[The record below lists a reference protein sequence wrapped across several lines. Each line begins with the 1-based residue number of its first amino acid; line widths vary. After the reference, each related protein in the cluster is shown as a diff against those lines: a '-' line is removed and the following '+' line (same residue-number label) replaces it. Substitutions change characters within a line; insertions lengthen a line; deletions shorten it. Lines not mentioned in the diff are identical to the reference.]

1 MRARKRV
8 RLPVGRTPRRSRR
21 RRGVILLAVLVAL
34 VLLALAGYQYAD
46 LMQAEYRAADNAHRL
61 IQARAIADSGV
72 YFAAGIVAAPANIE
86 NILGGNI
93 HNNPQYF
100 MDVQVPTGDG
110 GGTFG
115 KFTLLAPADPMSQS
129 PNDHAYGLIDEG
141 AKLNL
146 NVLMQLDPTGQTLY
160 NALMMLPNMTSNIAW
175 SIVDWLDSDNNVSPG
190 GAEDDYYMS
199 LSPPYHCKNG
209 PLESLEE
216 LLLVQGVTPQLL
228 FGGDLNRNGI
238 IDGNED
244 SGLGLGWAQFLTVA
258 SRESNSDSSGN
269 PYNYLNSSDLQD
281 LYQNISLQ
289 VDPNFAAFVILYRQY
304 GSSNSGGG
312 TVSAVVVT
320 STGQMVVSKTSGGGT
335 GSNKGASSSTNKG
348 STGSNNSGSNA
359 PSTDLSSVSLD
370 FTKAANNKIS
380 SMWALVDPKTTVT
393 VPGANGQPSVTYASP
408 LSDPNQQT
416 NLLPL
421 FFSTCTLSPSNEIPA
436 RININTAPQEV
447 FYALQGILNPSMVS
461 SMTGNT
467 TGGSSGSGSGS
478 GSSSS
483 STSNNSTGAS
493 GTGSATYLQDGDIQT
508 ILTTRPSY
516 STGNPS
522 DPTFQSPAWLLLQA
536 NLPIST
542 LQKLEPYITTRTQVY
557 RVQSVGYVEERGP
570 AVRVEA
576 IIDTNGGRPRIYGW
590 RDLTPLGKG
599 WERPQ

>member
-8 RLPVGRTPRRSRR
+8 RLPVARTPRRTRR

-61 IQARAIADSGV
+61 IQARAVADSGI
-72 YFAAGIVAAPANIE
+72 YYAAGIVAAPSNIE

-110 GGTFG
+110 SGTFG

-146 NVLMQLDPTGQTLY
+146 NVLMQLDPTGQMLY
-160 NALMMLPNMTSNIAW
+160 NALMMLPNMTSNVAW

-258 SRESNSDSSGN
+258 SREANSDSSGN

-289 VDPNFAAFVILYRQY
+289 VDPNLAAFIILYRQN
-304 GSSNSGGG
+304 GGTTGGATTSITTTPGGATTSTKSGG
-312 TVSAVVVT
+312 
-320 STGQMVVSKTSGGGT
+320 KTSGGSTSNNKGGT
-335 GSNKGASSSTNKG
+335 GSNNSSKTS
-348 STGSNNSGSNA
+348 A

-370 FTKAANNKIS
+370 FTKQAKTKIS
-380 SMWALVDPKTTVT
+380 SMWALVNAQVT
-393 VPGANGQPSVTYASP
+393 VPGANGQPSVTYACP
-408 LSDPNQQT
+408 LSDPNQQP

-447 FYALQGILNPSMVS
+447 LAALQGILNPSMVS
-461 SMTGNT
+461 AMTGNS
-467 TGGSSGSGSGS
+467 TGGTSGSGSS
-478 GSSSS
+478 SSSSSS
-483 STSNNSTGAS
+483 STSNNSTGSS

-508 ILTTRPSY
+508 ILSTRPSY

-536 NLPIST
+536 NLPLST

-557 RVQSVGYVEERGP
+557 RVQSVGYVDERGP

-599 WERPQ
+599 WERPE